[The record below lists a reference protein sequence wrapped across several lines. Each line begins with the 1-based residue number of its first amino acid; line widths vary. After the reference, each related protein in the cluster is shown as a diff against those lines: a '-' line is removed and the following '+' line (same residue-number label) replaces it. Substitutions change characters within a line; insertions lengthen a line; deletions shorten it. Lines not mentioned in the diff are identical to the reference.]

1 MWADQLGGT
10 NPQQTLRPSEF
21 DRYLKIAE
29 GKAVSLRNELDALR
43 TLMLDLRAMLDSFPT
58 SVQQD
63 SELLRREG
71 GLGRRLAF
79 AAAYRRR

>member
-1 MWADQLGGT
+1 MVGCR
-10 NPQQTLRPSEF
+10 QTLRPSEF

-58 SVQQD
+58 TVQQV
-63 SELLRREG
+63 G
-71 GLGRRLAF
+71 GI
-79 AAAYRRR
+79 